1 MRLTG
6 ARIAHL
12 PVEIRI
18 GTCIIIRI
26 FVMLETR
33 PNFFFQFIWYTN
45 RNLLAGATKFQLV
58 FWNMLG
64 YSIKGEN
71 CVFNAYL
78 LTILYICFDVGFWNL
93 IKLARV
99 QELWVLRILYTFQN
113 KACKNYHRTRNDLN
127 FLLYM

>member
-33 PNFFFQFIWYTN
+33 PNFFQFIWYTN

-58 FWNMLG
+58 FSKYARLFNKRGKLR
-64 YSIKGEN
+64 
-71 CVFNAYL
+71 FNAYL
-78 LTILYICFDVGFWNL
+78 LTILYICFDVGF
-93 IKLARV
+93 
-99 QELWVLRILYTFQN
+99 
-113 KACKNYHRTRNDLN
+113 
-127 FLLYM
+127 